1 MLPPFRSPA
10 SSDDYQNEAL
20 RVLGDLVDRA
30 LPIGVVVGLV
40 AVAGS
45 VVRAAHTGWHP
56 LFSLHA
62 SLVVAALVIYLLRKK
77 ISRAVLVGSL
87 IVLAAVDGIAN
98 MLTFGLATN
107 GLLVLGCACIF
118 ASLAFGRRVG
128 VTALALAILAWSAAG
143 VVVTTE
149 VWHLSRDVVE
159 QLYSGWS
166 WLSQIAASSVFVF
179 MTLTAAHAVQ
189 RRLFES
195 VRDEA
200 ARTAELM
207 RANEA
212 LRRSVQQRERAEV
225 DLASRDQMLR
235 LIAEHT
241 SDVMFVQDMSLRI
254 LYVSPSVTKLCG
266 YTPEEVMHASIA
278 EIMTPESLDR
288 ANRNFGT
295 YLERARAGEVDVP
308 LMEYEY
314 VRKDGTRFWG
324 ELRVRFMRGPG
335 GEITGSLGILRDVT
349 DRKRAEE
356 ENAEHAEQQRQAE
369 KMRAIGQ
376 LAGGIAHDFNNQLTG
391 ILMSADLVR
400 RGIDQ
405 RPDLLR
411 YVDFIRTSATRSA
424 ELTAKLLAF
433 ARKTP
438 IIPVPVDVHDVVA
451 EVVAILERS
460 VDKSITIDTR
470 LEASRYVLLAD
481 AAQLQNALLN
491 IALNARDALAQG
503 GTIAICTDTRVLDTP
518 RRFSSGLTVAAGPV
532 LCLTVR
538 DDGVGMDDAT
548 RARIF
553 EPFFTTRSKGQGT
566 GLGLAM
572 VYAAVQSLGG
582 GIDVSSAPG
591 VGTTFC
597 LYLPLPPESATP
609 ASTPATDH
617 VVEGHGTVLLVEDED
632 IVRQTVREI
641 LGRAGY
647 DVEVCEDGEAAIR
660 RVSEPGPAWV
670 AAVLDLVL
678 PKRPGREVLARLR
691 EVTPT
696 LPVLVVSG
704 YSQEGEPTE
713 LADHGPTAFVQKPFS
728 AARLT
733 SELARLVRNAHGAQ
747 TSGADR

>member
-1 MLPPFRSPA
+1 MPPPFRPPA

-20 RVLGDLVDRA
+20 RVLGDLVDKA
-30 LPIGVVVGLV
+30 LPVAVAVGLV

-45 VVRAAHTGWHP
+45 MVRAAHTGWRT

-62 SLVVAALVIYLLRKK
+62 VLVVSALVVYLLRKR

-87 IVLAAVDGIAN
+87 VVLAAVDGIAN

-128 VTALALAILAWSAAG
+128 VAALGLAILAWSAAG
-143 VVVTTE
+143 IVVTTG
-149 VWHLSRDVVE
+149 VWLLARDVVE

-189 RRLFES
+189 RRLLES

-200 ARTAELM
+200 ARTAELI

-212 LRRSVQQRERAEV
+212 LRRAVEDRQRAEV
-225 DLASRDQMLR
+225 NLANKDQMLR

-241 SDVMFVQDMSLRI
+241 SDVMFVQDMSLRVV
-254 LYVSPSVTKLCG
+254 YVSPSVTKLCG
-266 YTPEEVMHASIA
+266 YTPEEVMDTTIA
-278 EIMTPESLDR
+278 QLMTPESLER
-288 ANRNFGT
+288 AMRSFGV
-295 YLERARAGEVDVP
+295 YLERARLGDVDVP

-324 ELRVRFMRGPG
+324 ELRVRFMRGSG

-411 YVDFIRTSATRSA
+411 YIDFIRTAATRSA

-433 ARKTP
+433 ARKAP
-438 IIPVPVDVHDVVA
+438 IVPVPVDVHDVVA

-460 VDKSITIDTR
+460 VDKAIAIDTR
-470 LEASRYVLLAD
+470 LEASRHVLLAD
-481 AAQLQNALLN
+481 PAQLQNALLN

-503 GTIAICTDTRVLDTP
+503 GTIAIHTETRVLDTP

-553 EPFFTTRSKGQGT
+553 EPFFTTRAKGQGT

-572 VYAAVQSLGG
+572 VYAAVESLGG
-582 GIDVSSAPG
+582 GIDVISAPG
-591 VGTTFC
+591 VGTSFC
-597 LYLPLPPESATP
+597 LYLPLSPESATP

-617 VVEGHGTVLLVEDED
+617 VVEGHGRVMLVEDED
-632 IVRQTVREI
+632 IVRQAVREM

-647 DVEVCEDGEAAIR
+647 DVEVCEDGEAAIQR
-660 RVSEPGPAWV
+660 ISQPGPAWTAV
-670 AAVLDLVL
+670 VLDLVL
-678 PKRPGREVLARLR
+678 PKRPGREVLAHLR
-691 EVTPT
+691 KIAPA

-704 YSQEGEPTE
+704 YSHENKPAE
-713 LADHGPTAFVQKPFS
+713 LADRGPTAFVQKPFS

-733 SELARLVRNAHGAQ
+733 SELARLVRNARGVQ
-747 TSGADR
+747 TPDADR